1 MAETIINGKV
11 YIIYEN
17 LPTIE
22 PNPTELL
29 MTEMRKQEKKSREQD
44 WKQRARKGYRK
55 K

>member
-1 MAETIINGKV
+1 MAEVIINGKV

-22 PNPTELL
+22 PDKTELII
-29 MTEMRKQEKKSREQD
+29 TEMERREKKFREQD
-44 WKQRARKGYRK
+44 WKQRARKGYHK